1 MMCKWVILLVALAAL
16 SCVDGQRRGGGRGNR
31 QPSGGSAKIPGM
43 PRGAQ
48 VIATWSRAL
57 VDPSRTVQEGAFSV
71 GANQIIVVSKDRG
84 LSRDNYA
91 KSLTIY
97 DFTGNSMKTAMKVK
111 SLKNCLVLTNQ
122 PGDKTR
128 TALAAEI
135 GAVNGTVVG
144 ATAPVT
150 IYAVTMSDSD
160 ERALRTARPELASKC
175 GKKKMMLGE
184 TTEPAGFSSSTTLLT
199 TTFGQ
204 QLSIKAPGRQ
214 QPGGGRRAGGKKK
227 KGRNQRGSA

>member
-1 MMCKWVILLVALAAL
+1 MVRFCTFFP
-16 SCVDGQRRGGGRGNR
+16 QGRGNR

-97 DFTGNSMKTAMKVK
+97 DFTGNSMVSFFFLTVQASFNKQ
-111 SLKNCLVLTNQ
+111 LVLKFIPIMYFNSF
-122 PGDKTR
+122 R
-128 TALAAEI
+128 L
-135 GAVNGTVVG
+135 
-144 ATAPVT
+144 
-150 IYAVTMSDSD
+150 
-160 ERALRTARPELASKC
+160 
-175 GKKKMMLGE
+175 
-184 TTEPAGFSSSTTLLT
+184 
-199 TTFGQ
+199 
-204 QLSIKAPGRQ
+204 
-214 QPGGGRRAGGKKK
+214 
-227 KGRNQRGSA
+227 